1 MGVACV
7 SPLTPHPKLNQLPL
21 RKIWLI
27 IIIIFL
33 DLSKNDL
40 ERFNDK
46 TTNSG
51 TTSLEENFGGRNLGG
66 SGGGEEVVLWQCWGE
81 YHLGLEGDD
90 ILPTYKGKSDPDTT
104 YKNLSIYVKQIKNIL
119 IWRN

>member
-1 MGVACV
+1 MACVSLLHIWKRLNIIIMGVACV

-66 SGGGEEVVLWQCWGE
+66 SGRGGR
-81 YHLGLEGDD
+81 
-90 ILPTYKGKSDPDTT
+90 K
-104 YKNLSIYVKQIKNIL
+104 
-119 IWRN
+119 